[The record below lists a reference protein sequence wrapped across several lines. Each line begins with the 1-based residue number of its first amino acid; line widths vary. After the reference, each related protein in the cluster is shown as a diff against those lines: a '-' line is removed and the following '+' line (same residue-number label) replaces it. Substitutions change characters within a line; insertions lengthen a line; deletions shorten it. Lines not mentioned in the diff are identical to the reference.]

1 MAAWVGGCL
10 VLRGMGKNI
19 LTGVWDYACTPRQ
32 SVRLRPVVLSHRL
45 ALRKR
50 WPLATRNIPM
60 KWNWQQY
67 PRVELALN
75 NAGRLILQRADQNAV
90 PANVFTENQIGSLWR
105 TIAGSGLDAEA
116 ESVTLFD
123 GLQENG
129 RLKAAEASITR
140 STGSNRAYEAW
151 QLAAFEPIH
160 LELRVNH
167 GKPQLRVQSVVREN
181 TKPEKAK
188 PPVLEIKRL
197 TAEGEKPEPQGKG
210 KSQSKIAR
218 AD

>member
-1 MAAWVGGCL
+1 
-10 VLRGMGKNI
+10 
-19 LTGVWDYACTPRQ
+19 
-32 SVRLRPVVLSHRL
+32 
-45 ALRKR
+45 
-50 WPLATRNIPM
+50 M
-60 KWNWQQY
+60 KWNWKEY

-75 NAGRLILQRADQNAV
+75 TQGRLVLQRAGENAV
-90 PANVFTENQIGSLWR
+90 PANVFTETQIGSLWR
-105 TIAGSGLDAEA
+105 TIAASGLDAEA

-129 RLKAAEASITR
+129 RLKAMDATITR

-151 QLAAFEPIH
+151 QLAAFQPIH

-181 TKPEKAK
+181 LKPEKAK
-188 PPVLEIKRL
+188 PPVLSIQRV
-197 TAEGEKPEPQGKG
+197 TAEGEKGAPQGKG
-210 KSQSKIAR
+210 QKPQGKIAR